1 MRADAA
7 ASSVQTAQELAAAR
21 DTWQASSMAR
31 GQRMRHMAAGNKLN
45 GKRPAHV
52 ISGYFCCLRAEITRV
67 LS

>member
-52 ISGYFCCLRAEITRV
+52 ISG
-67 LS
+67 

>member
-31 GQRMRHMAAGNKLN
+31 GQRSMRHMAAGNKLN

-52 ISGYFCCLRAEITRV
+52 ISG
-67 LS
+67 